1 MWDVCIWREAPVF
14 SGKSGSRRDLI
25 FSGAGCKDFTL
36 FPACAASRELA
47 SKLFRLPKNPHR
59 TYFIDLLSFFS
70 FISLNN
76 VWLLLDLQN
85 VQISAVCAF
94 APLYSQLSSP
104 PYLFIYLR
112 SQQLPLIF
120 LQKLNTPVACVII
133 SASLWQRVCTPR
145 FFSFFLS
152 FCLFFFFFYIFSL
165 MLLQLLIMWR

>member
-1 MWDVCIWREAPVF
+1 MCVF
-14 SGKSGSRRDLI
+14 GEKRLSSQGNQGHI
-25 FSGAGCKDFTL
+25 EIL
-36 FPACAASRELA
+36 FFLVLVAKISHFFLHVQPLVNLHQSCLDSQ
-47 SKLFRLPKNPHR
+47 KTR
-59 TYFIDLLSFFS
+59 TERILSIYCLFFS

-94 APLYSQLSSP
+94 PPLYSQLSSP

-145 FFSFFLS
+145 FFFFFSFILS
-152 FCLFFFFFYIFSL
+152 FFFFSIFAL